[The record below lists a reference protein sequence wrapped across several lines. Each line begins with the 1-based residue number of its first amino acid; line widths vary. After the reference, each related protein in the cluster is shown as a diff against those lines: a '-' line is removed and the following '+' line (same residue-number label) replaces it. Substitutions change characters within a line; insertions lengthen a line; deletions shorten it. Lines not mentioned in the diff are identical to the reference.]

1 MLVRFRRPNGTLG
14 WGFRSEQG
22 IVDVSLAAPTLPRS
36 TRTLIEQWDTF
47 EQDVLRLAQTTPPSS
62 EPLEILC
69 PLDVPGKILCIGLNY
84 RDHAI
89 ETNAPIPD
97 EPIVFFKSS
106 NTMIGP
112 TDPIV
117 VPPISSEVDFEAE
130 LVVVIGKRLKHASEI
145 EASQSIF
152 GYTAGNDVSARD
164 WQKGKPGKQWYLGK
178 SFDTFAPIGP
188 AIALRSQIANP
199 SNLRI
204 ESRLNGVIMQNSTT
218 AELIFQ
224 PAMLLS
230 YLSQVITLEPGDV
243 LFTGTPAGVG
253 VARNP
258 QVFLKPG
265 DRIEVEIE
273 SIGTLSNPCL

>member
-22 IVDVSLAAPTLPRS
+22 IVDVSLATPTLPTS
-36 TRTLIEQWDTF
+36 TRTLIEQWDTL

-130 LVVVIGKRLKHASEI
+130 L
-145 EASQSIF
+145 
-152 GYTAGNDVSARD
+152 
-164 WQKGKPGKQWYLGK
+164 
-178 SFDTFAPIGP
+178 
-188 AIALRSQIANP
+188 
-199 SNLRI
+199 
-204 ESRLNGVIMQNSTT
+204 
-218 AELIFQ
+218 
-224 PAMLLS
+224 
-230 YLSQVITLEPGDV
+230 
-243 LFTGTPAGVG
+243 
-253 VARNP
+253 
-258 QVFLKPG
+258 
-265 DRIEVEIE
+265 
-273 SIGTLSNPCL
+273 

>member
-1 MLVRFRRPNGTLG
+1 M
-14 WGFRSEQG
+14 
-22 IVDVSLAAPTLPRS
+22 S
-36 TRTLIEQWDTF
+36 TRTLIEQWDTL
-47 EQDVLRLAQTTPPSS
+47 EQDVLRLAQTTPPSN

-273 SIGTLSNPCL
+273 SIGTLSNPCLYKSLGLVRFYFTASPHDYVAAMCWFRLP